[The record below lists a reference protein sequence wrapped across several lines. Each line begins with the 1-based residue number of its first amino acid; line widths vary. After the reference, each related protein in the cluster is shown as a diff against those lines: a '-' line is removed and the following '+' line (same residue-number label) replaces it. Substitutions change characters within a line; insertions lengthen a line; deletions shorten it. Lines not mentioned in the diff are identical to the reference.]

1 VLCAD
6 KIRTRQ
12 WLDVMRAAHT
22 VGFRSTATIMF
33 GQTET
38 RRPGSRSVPKACALS
53 AGVNDL
59 GGTLMDESISCSAG
73 GSHGQEMTPQQ
84 MELIIRSSGP
94 RSEAAHDTLRR
105 CGCRP
110 STTLLDSAAARTF
123 GNEERTAHSAVSA
136 VRGTRA
142 STFYLTNVRSTFS
155 F

>member
-1 VLCAD
+1 MLCAD

-33 GQTET
+33 GRTET

-84 MELIIRSSGP
+84 IELIIRSSGRVP
-94 RSEAAHDTLRR
+94 RQ
-105 CGCRP
+105 P
-110 STTLLDSAAARTF
+110 TTLYGDADVGLRQRSLIQRRQEYSATKSGRPILLSAR
-123 GNEERTAHSAVSA
+123 
-136 VRGTRA
+136 
-142 STFYLTNVRSTFS
+142 
-155 F
+155 